1 MSDPAPA
8 PAPDPSKCPT
18 EVVRLNKIIRSLMDR
33 AERATSAQASDF
45 SLFQTTVILEEQ
57 VRGRT
62 AELEAAL
69 RDNERMTRA
78 VRESEAKF
86 RGLVSQ
92 SMVGIVI
99 IEDGK
104 FTYSNTKFDEIFGYS
119 AEEVRRL
126 GPLDLAIE
134 EDRPLVAEMVSR
146 RTTGDFDR
154 VEYVFRGMR
163 KNGEVADIE
172 IHGSGMEV
180 GAKMLLIS
188 LVMDITER
196 VRTEREVQALQDR
209 LREESTHD
217 ALTGLF
223 NRRYLEDTLE
233 RELIRAERE
242 GYPISVIMGDL
253 DHFKEVNDRHGH
265 LAGDEVLRVFGKL
278 MKQHSRGSDIYCR
291 YGGEEFLLVLPK
303 MSGKDA
309 VLRAEQLRAAMAAV
323 PVTFGPVQ
331 ITVTAS
337 FGVATSP
344 RGGHSGDELIAKAD
358 DALYAA
364 KAAGR
369 NRVNASSGP
378 AEL

>member
-1 MSDPAPA
+1 MGDPAPP
-8 PAPDPSKCPT
+8 PAPDRSDCPT
-18 EVVRLNKIIRSLMDR
+18 EVARLNKIVRALMDR
-33 AERATSAQASDF
+33 AERSTSAQVSDF
-45 SLFQTTVILEEQ
+45 SLFQTTVVLEEQ

-104 FTYSNTKFDEIFGYS
+104 FTYSNAKFDEIFGYS
-119 AEEVRRL
+119 ADEVRLL
-126 GPLDLAIE
+126 GPIDVTVE
-134 EDRPLVAEMVSR
+134 EDRPLVAEMVR
-146 RTTGDFDR
+146 GRTIGDFDK
-154 VEYVFRGMR
+154 VEYKFRGLR

-172 IHGSGMEV
+172 IHGSGMDV
-180 GAKMLLIS
+180 GGKMLLIS

-196 VRTEREVQALQDR
+196 VRTEHEVQALQDR
-209 LREESTHD
+209 LLEESTHD
-217 ALTGLF
+217 ALTGLY
-223 NRRYLEDTLE
+223 NRRYLEDALC

-265 LAGDEVLRVFGKL
+265 LAGDEVLRVFGQL

-303 MSGKDA
+303 MSEHDA
-309 VLRAEQLRAAMAAV
+309 VRRAEQLRAAMAA
-323 PVTFGPVQ
+323 PIGFGPAQ

-337 FGVATSP
+337 FGVATAP
-344 RGGHSGDELIAKAD
+344 NGGRTGDELIAQAD

-369 NRVNASSGP
+369 DRVNASTGP
-378 AEL
+378 TGP

>member
-1 MSDPAPA
+1 MGDPAPP
-8 PAPDPSKCPT
+8 PAPDQSDCLT
-18 EVVRLNKIIRSLMDR
+18 EVVRLNKIVRSLMDR
-33 AERATSAQASDF
+33 AERSTSAQASDF

-86 RGLVSQ
+86 RALVSQ

-104 FTYSNTKFDEIFGYS
+104 FTYSNAKFDEIFGYS

-126 GPLDLAIE
+126 GPLDVAVE
-134 EDRPLVAEMVSR
+134 EDRPLVAEMVR
-146 RTTGDFDR
+146 VRATGDFDR
-154 VEYVFRGMR
+154 VEYVFRGLR
-163 KNGEVADIE
+163 KSGEVADIE
-172 IHGSGMEV
+172 IHGSGLDIGGKV
-180 GAKMLLIS
+180 LLIS

-196 VRTEREVQALQDR
+196 VRTEHEVQALQDR

-217 ALTGLF
+217 ALTGLY
-223 NRRYLEDTLE
+223 NRRYLEDTLG

-253 DHFKEVNDRHGH
+253 DHFKDVNDRHGH
-265 LAGDEVLRVFGKL
+265 LAGDEVLRIFGEL
-278 MKQHSRGSDIYCR
+278 MKQYSRGSDIYCR

-303 MSGKDA
+303 MSEEDA
-309 VLRAEQLRAAMAAV
+309 VRRAEQLRKAIAAV
-323 PVTFGPVQ
+323 PISFGPVQ

-344 RGGHSGDELIAKAD
+344 NDGRTSDELIAKAD
-358 DALYAA
+358 DALYEA
-364 KAAGR
+364 KTAGR
-369 NRVNASSGP
+369 NRVNASTVQTD
-378 AEL
+378 L

>member
-1 MSDPAPA
+1 MGDPAPP
-8 PAPDPSKCPT
+8 PAPDQSDCLT
-18 EVVRLNKIIRSLMDR
+18 EVVRLNKIVRSLMDR
-33 AERATSAQASDF
+33 AERSTSAQASDF

-86 RGLVSQ
+86 RALVSQ

-104 FTYSNTKFDEIFGYS
+104 FTYSNAKFDEIFGYS

-126 GPLDLAIE
+126 GPLDVAVE
-134 EDRPLVAEMVSR
+134 EDRPLVAEMVR
-146 RTTGDFDR
+146 VRATGDFDR
-154 VEYVFRGMR
+154 VEYAFRGLR
-163 KNGEVADIE
+163 KSGEVADIE
-172 IHGSGMEV
+172 IHGSGLDIGGKV
-180 GAKMLLIS
+180 LLIS

-196 VRTEREVQALQDR
+196 VRTEHEVQALQDR

-217 ALTGLF
+217 ALTGLY
-223 NRRYLEDTLE
+223 NRRYLEDTLG

-253 DHFKEVNDRHGH
+253 DHFKDVNDRHGH
-265 LAGDEVLRVFGKL
+265 LAGDEVLRIFGEL
-278 MKQHSRGSDIYCR
+278 MKQYSRGSDIYCR

-303 MSGKDA
+303 MSEEDA
-309 VLRAEQLRAAMAAV
+309 VRRAEQLRKAIAAV
-323 PVTFGPVQ
+323 PISFGPVQ

-344 RGGHSGDELIAKAD
+344 NDGRTSDELIAKAD
-358 DALYAA
+358 DALYEA
-364 KAAGR
+364 KTAGR
-369 NRVNASSGP
+369 NRVNASTVQTD
-378 AEL
+378 L